1 MRATE
6 LPGLLPNKRSLA
18 VPLPSP
24 FHALINRLVPKSRG
38 VVEID
43 IH

>member
-6 LPGLLPNKRSLA
+6 LPGLLPSTHSLA

-24 FHALINRLVPKSRG
+24 LHALINKSVPKSRG
-38 VVEID
+38 LVEID